1 MWPHAERSMAC
12 FRSTNEPFPVQKQM
26 NQTIKRW
33 TSEVNSQAKGDLGIS
48 NECCSEIPN
57 KILQPDVMT
66 LAYESTVQEAE
77 PKGW

>member
-1 MWPHAERSMAC
+1 
-12 FRSTNEPFPVQKQM
+12 M

-66 LAYESTVQEAE
+66 LDYESTAQEAE
-77 PKGW
+77 PKGL